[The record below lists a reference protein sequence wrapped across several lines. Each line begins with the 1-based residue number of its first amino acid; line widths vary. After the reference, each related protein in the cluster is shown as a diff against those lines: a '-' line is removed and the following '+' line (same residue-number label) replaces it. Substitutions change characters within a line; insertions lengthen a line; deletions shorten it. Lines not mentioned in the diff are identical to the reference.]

1 MKMNT
6 NLNNIQDPGFKV
18 AKDYFEHLEA
28 SIISHVN
35 LKEKVS
41 DPGFSV
47 PKDYFKNIENDILT
61 KVNKKEPVKV
71 ISLFNKKNLIY
82 ISGIAAA
89 ILLLFNL
96 PTLNTKVTYASLST
110 ETVEDFILNEDYSA
124 NDLATLFNDIDL
136 LEEDG
141 FNSIS
146 FTDEAM
152 QDYLNNNL
160 ELNDLYTE

>member
-1 MKMNT
+1 MKT
-6 NLNNIQDPGFKV
+6 NLNNIKDSGFQV
-18 AKDYFEHLEA
+18 PKDYLDNFEA

-41 DPGFSV
+41 DAGFTA
-47 PKDYFKNIENDILT
+47 PKDYFENIEDTILT
-61 KVNKKEPVKV
+61 KVIKEESIKV
-71 ISLFNKKNLIY
+71 IPLFNKRNLIY

-89 ILLLFNL
+89 IFVLFNL
-96 PTLNTKVTYASLST
+96 PTLNKEVTYASLST
-110 ETVEDFILNEDYSA
+110 ETVEDFVLNEDYSA
-124 NDLATLFNDIDL
+124 NDLAILFNDIEL
-136 LEEDG
+136 LEGDG

-146 FTDEAM
+146 FTEEAM